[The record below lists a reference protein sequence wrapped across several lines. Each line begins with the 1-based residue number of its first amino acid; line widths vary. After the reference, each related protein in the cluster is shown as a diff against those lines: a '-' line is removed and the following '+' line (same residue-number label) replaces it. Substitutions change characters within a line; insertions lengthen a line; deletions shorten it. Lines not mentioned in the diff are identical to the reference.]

1 MKKIKAFLIIA
12 TTFIVNSLFSQEF
25 QAKQDEETKL
35 YGIVDSED
43 KYIVTPIYKEVDYN
57 FGYYVGG
64 LFKVVDIKDKIG
76 FVNDQGKLIV
86 PCKYDYSQSFEKGYS
101 VVRVAD
107 GEFNYK
113 YGLLD
118 SLGKEVIPLKYGRL
132 EFYADDNVLVFGSET
147 TSNVGLMNLKG
158 QILIPEEY
166 DFWSKNISKGLWPVG
181 KNDKFGVINLNNE
194 TVVPFEYEM
203 IESDSDAL
211 GVAATQKEE
220 NGKYGFIDRTGRI
233 VIPFEYDY
241 GWPTDKYIIVKKNN
255 KWGIIDIKNTI
266 ILPFE
271 YAEILSTFDKNAW
284 VIKNDGEEMY
294 EVDLNT
300 KQKVVK
306 N

>member
-1 MKKIKAFLIIA
+1 MKKIKSFLIIA

-25 QAKQDEETKL
+25 QAKQDEKTKL
-35 YGIVDSED
+35 YGFVDSED

-57 FGYYVGG
+57 FGYYEGG
-64 LFKVVDIKDKIG
+64 LFKVVDSNDKIG

-101 VVRVAD
+101 VVRVAH
-107 GEFNYK
+107 GEFDYK

-118 SLGKEVIPLKYGRL
+118 SLGKEVTPLKYGRL
-132 EFYADDNVLVFGSET
+132 EFYADDNVLVFGSEN

-181 KNDKFGVINLNNE
+181 KNDKFGVINLKNE
-194 TVVPFEYEM
+194 IVVPFEYVM
-203 IESDSDAL
+203 IESYSDAL

-220 NGKYGFIDRTGRI
+220 YGKYGFIDRTGRI

-284 VIKNDGEEMY
+284 VIKNDGEKMY
-294 EVDLNT
+294 EVDLIT